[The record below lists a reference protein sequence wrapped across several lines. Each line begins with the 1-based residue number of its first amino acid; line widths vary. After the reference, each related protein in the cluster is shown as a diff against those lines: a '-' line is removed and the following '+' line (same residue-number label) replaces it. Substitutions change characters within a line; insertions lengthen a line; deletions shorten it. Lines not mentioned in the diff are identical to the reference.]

1 MYANIRKILK
11 ISANNLDEI
20 NSYLEKGAVIISK
33 DIVQTDE
40 HSYETSYRFL
50 FVILLFSLTYSHL
63 LSFVSGC
70 GIILLY
76 FATYLVKKNLWIP
89 LLIYLTLYK
98 V

>member
-40 HSYETSYRFL
+40 HSYETSFFY
-50 FVILLFSLTYSHL
+50 IGLTYS
-63 LSFVSGC
+63 S
-70 GIILLY
+70 
-76 FATYLVKKNLWIP
+76 
-89 LLIYLTLYK
+89 
-98 V
+98 